1 MKIMDTIS
9 AINHSKKITDLIA
22 ARNRRCKELVD
33 QYNSLYLQGKINNAM
48 EIKRFIQT
56 YWFDVQSQIEETR
69 MTMIREQLQTASY
82 LDKLNYMVFGTGV
95 NEMHLKEISE
105 NERCPRGYLIIGQ
118 DKEIFI
124 SNSLTT
130 LHDLLD
136 SPEVGQQFTVYREH
150 EINLEGQIGEG
161 KILYRIEADGRLKK
175 IKENYKF

>member
-1 MKIMDTIS
+1 MKIMDSIT

-22 ARNRRCKELVD
+22 VRNRRCRDLVD

-48 EIKRFIQT
+48 EIKRFIQI
-56 YWFDVQSQIEETR
+56 YWFDVQDQIEEVR
-69 MTMIREQLQTASY
+69 MSMIKEQLQTASY
-82 LDKLNYMVFGTGV
+82 LDKLNYMIFGIGV
-95 NEMHLKEISE
+95 EEMHLKEISE

-118 DKEIFI
+118 DKEIYI
-124 SNSLTT
+124 SNMFTT

-136 SPEVGQQFTVYREH
+136 NPEVGQQFTVYREH
-150 EINLEGQIGEG
+150 EINLELQIAEG